1 MTRIQNGNLY
11 GSLKPSPGFL
21 ALRSL
26 GGMALE
32 TGLYDGTSC
41 VVSVVIP
48 AYNGEK
54 YIRRCLGSLCEQNL
68 DGLEIVVVDD
78 GSTDNTAEV
87 AESLL
92 STSGRPYRVVSQ
104 ANKGVSAARNRG
116 LEIARGQY
124 IMFLDCDDYIDSN
137 CLVNLLRLAKSED
150 SDVVFC
156 GYDYV
161 SEEGEV
167 LVSYDSRHRYLEC
180 PTLGPEV
187 LISVFLENVSVW
199 TGSTM
204 YRKELLDRYNLRY
217 TVDRTIAEDLEF
229 EFKALFHAKLVSS
242 VNESLS
248 FYVQR
253 PTSLTSTVGLLK
265 RFQGMDALFDVRR
278 YFAEWVSGDSSLK
291 LSLEL
296 GGGNEDPAS
305 EVLLQREALK
315 YLETYMIPVSLAGV
329 FGSVSKD
336 GYPRDKLRDMLR
348 TRSDFATALCNFSPV
363 PHANKASRRALQ
375 VRLLQHTPSFYFA
388 ICRVVGLLR

>member
-1 MTRIQNGNLY
+1 LE
-11 GSLKPSPGFL
+11 SGF
-21 ALRSL
+21 
-26 GGMALE
+26 
-32 TGLYDGTSC
+32 YDGSGC
-41 VVSVVIP
+41 IISVVVP

-54 YIRRCLGSLCEQNL
+54 YIRRCIGSLCEQNL

-92 STSGRPYRVVSQ
+92 STSGRSYKVVSQ
-104 ANKGVSAARNRG
+104 PNKGASAARNRG

-137 CLVNLLRLAKSED
+137 CLVSLLRLAESED

-167 LVSYDSRHRYLEC
+167 LVSYDSRYRYLEG
-180 PTLGPEV
+180 PTPGPEV

-217 TVDRTIAEDLEF
+217 TVGRTIAEDLEF

-242 VNESLS
+242 FNESLS

-253 PTSLTSTVGLLK
+253 PTSLTSTVDLLK

-278 YFAEWVSGDSSLK
+278 YFVEWVSGDP
-291 LSLEL
+291 SLEL
-296 GGGNEDPAS
+296 GGENDNPAS

-336 GYPRDKLRDMLR
+336 GYPRDKLRDMLKS
-348 TRSDFATALCNFSPV
+348 RSDFTTALRSFSPA

-375 VRLLQHTPSFYFA
+375 VRLLQYTPSFYFA